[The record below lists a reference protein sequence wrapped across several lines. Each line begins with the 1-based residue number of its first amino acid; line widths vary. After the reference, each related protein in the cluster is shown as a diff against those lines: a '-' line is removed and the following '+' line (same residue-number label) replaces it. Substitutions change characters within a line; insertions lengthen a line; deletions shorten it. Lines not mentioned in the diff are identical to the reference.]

1 MVIMPPDRAAITRQN
16 PQALGTPMAEVRM
29 TQTALCL
36 NDLHVGMTW
45 GKPSRHGALGGAEAN
60 DERRYVP

>member
-1 MVIMPPDRAAITRQN
+1 
-16 PQALGTPMAEVRM
+16 MAEVRM

-45 GKPSRHGALGGAEAN
+45 GKLSRHGALGGAEAN
-60 DERRYVP
+60 DERRYAL